1 MGATRMGASQMD
13 ATQIAGAGTGRTSA
27 VAEEPRRIGRF
38 AVLRVL
44 GAGGMGV
51 VYVAYDEE
59 LDRRVAIKL
68 LQARAGVDTSQGHTR
83 LLREAQAMAKLSHPN
98 IVTVFEVGTW
108 NGQVYMAMELVAGPS
123 LGEWLAAGP
132 RSWQEVLEVFM
143 QAGRGLAAA
152 HASGLVHRDFKPDNA
167 IVGEDGRVRV
177 LDFGLARAVTDTS
190 QELVIT
196 AAASAPLTSSVLS
209 APLTMTGA
217 VMGTP
222 AYMAPEQ
229 HRGEPADAR
238 SDQFSFCVSLYE
250 ALYGRRPFAGD
261 DLVSLVFNV
270 LTGVMQPPPRDRRVP
285 GKVHAAV
292 VRGLAVDPDA
302 RWPGMSELLAALS
315 VDPVRR
321 RRGIAAGV
329 AALVIAGV
337 VGGSVLQARG
347 AGRCG
352 GGEAQ
357 LESVWNDER
366 RAEVDAAL
374 LATGLPYAG
383 DTASR
388 VRQELDA
395 YAAAWVAGHRD
406 ACEATVVRQEQS
418 EAVRDERMLCLAQRR
433 QHLDALV
440 DVLARADKT
449 VVISAV
455 EAARG
460 LPGVD
465 ACADVRYLAAVVKP
479 PEDPAA
485 ALQVHALEQ
494 ALAVVDANGTAGRY
508 REAEAL
514 LRPISEAASA
524 LGYAPLQVR
533 AAWGRAWLLER
544 MGRFA
549 EAEAIAEQAFFD
561 ARLAGLEL
569 EASELAAMLITIVGD
584 RLERPVEGLIW
595 ARHAFAAQR
604 RLGDPREEA
613 RLLRARAT
621 IRLHQSDLTG
631 AAVDIQRSIELDEQ
645 DPSPDPLRLAS
656 SARALSTLRR
666 QQGKHAEAEALLQR
680 AIDLRVQVLGPEHPT
695 LAEMHTMHAKTLA
708 SLARRDEA
716 LVELE
721 LALAMHR
728 RDGGEDHPWVGTD
741 LQEIGS
747 NLQAQGKMPEA
758 LDYFQRALAV
768 HLKALGGAHPTVGT
782 TYNLMAVGYSRMGR
796 KAEARQHFQRA
807 LEIYRAAY
815 GDDHADVARI
825 YINLGV
831 QHKLVKDYDVA
842 AGYYARG
849 LVLLER
855 RLGPGHPT
863 LGQLH
868 GNTGN
873 LRVEQGR
880 LNEARDEYRR
890 ALEILE
896 AAQGKMHPD
905 LAGVLI
911 GLSTVECKQ
920 GHPDEALAYAERAL
934 AIFAAVTKPDPLMVA
949 EAELAAGQALT
960 VGRRDLARAR
970 TLIQHAREVFVAA
983 GPGAA
988 QHLADLD
995 KWVAGKR

>member
-1 MGATRMGASQMD
+1 
-13 ATQIAGAGTGRTSA
+13 
-27 VAEEPRRIGRF
+27 
-38 AVLRVL
+38 
-44 GAGGMGV
+44 
-51 VYVAYDEE
+51 
-59 LDRRVAIKL
+59 
-68 LQARAGVDTSQGHTR
+68 
-83 LLREAQAMAKLSHPN
+83 
-98 IVTVFEVGTW
+98 
-108 NGQVYMAMELVAGPS
+108 
-123 LGEWLAAGP
+123 
-132 RSWQEVLEVFM
+132 
-143 QAGRGLAAA
+143 
-152 HASGLVHRDFKPDNA
+152 
-167 IVGEDGRVRV
+167 VRV

-190 QELVIT
+190 QELRIP
-196 AAASAPLTSSVLS
+196 AAAPAPLTSSVLS

-270 LTGVMQPPPRDRRVP
+270 LTGEVQPPPRDRRVP
-285 GKVHAAV
+285 GRLHAAV

-302 RWPGMSELLAALS
+302 RWPGMNELLAAIS
-315 VDPVRR
+315 IEPPRR
-321 RRGIAAGV
+321 RWLAAAGV
-329 AALVIAGV
+329 AGLLVAAV
-337 VGGSVLQARG
+337 VGGTVVQARA

-357 LESVWNDER
+357 LAAVWNDER

-374 LATGLPYAG
+374 LATGLPYAA

-388 VRQELDA
+388 VRQELDV
-395 YAAAWVAGHRD
+395 YAAAWVSGHRD

-418 EAVRDERMLCLAQRR
+418 EAIRDERMLCLAQRR

-465 ACADVRYLAAVVKP
+465 ACADVRYLAAAVKP

-485 ALQVHALEQ
+485 ALQMHALVQ
-494 ALAVVDANGTAGRY
+494 ALAVVEANGAAGRY

-514 LRPISEAASA
+514 LRPISEAVEA
-524 LGYAPLQVR
+524 LGHAPLQVH
-533 AAWGRAWLLER
+533 AARERAWLLER

-549 EAEAIAEQAFFD
+549 EAEAVAEQAFFD
-561 ARLAGLEL
+561 ARVAGLEV
-569 EASELAAMLITIVGD
+569 ESSELASMLIMIVGD

-604 RLGDPREEA
+604 RLGDPLEEA
-613 RLLRARAT
+613 SLLRARANV
-621 IRLHQSDLTG
+621 RLHQSDLTG

-656 SARALSTLRR
+656 AARALSTLRR

-695 LAEMHTMHAKTLA
+695 LADLHTMHAKVL
-708 SLARRDEA
+708 SVLARRDEA
-716 LVELE
+716 MVELQK
-721 LALAMHR
+721 ALTMHI
-728 RDGGEDHPWVGTD
+728 RDGGAEHPWVGED
-741 LQEIGS
+741 LQEIGN
-747 NLQAQGKMPEA
+747 NLQTQGKLPEA
-758 LDYFQRALAV
+758 LDYLQRALAV
-768 HLKALGGAHPTVGT
+768 HLKALGGAHPTVGR
-782 TYNLMAVGYSRMGR
+782 TYNSMATVYSRMGR
-796 KAEARQHFQRA
+796 NAEARQHLHRA

-815 GDDHADVARI
+815 GDDHADVARL

-831 QHKLVKDYDVA
+831 QHKLVKDYEGA
-842 AGYYARG
+842 AGYYNRG
-849 LVLLER
+849 LALLER

-868 GNTGN
+868 GNNGN

-880 LNEARDEYRR
+880 LDEARDEYRR

-911 GLSTVECKQ
+911 GLSTVETKQ
-920 GHPDEALAYAERAL
+920 KHPDVALAYAERAL
-934 AIFAAVTKPDPLMVA
+934 AILAAVTKPDPMSVA
-949 EAELAAGQALT
+949 SAELAVARALAA
-960 VGRRDLARAR
+960 GRRDPARVS
-970 TLIQHAREVFVAA
+970 TLSGHAREVFVAG

-988 QHLADLD
+988 EDLAELD
-995 KWVAGKR
+995 RWLARER